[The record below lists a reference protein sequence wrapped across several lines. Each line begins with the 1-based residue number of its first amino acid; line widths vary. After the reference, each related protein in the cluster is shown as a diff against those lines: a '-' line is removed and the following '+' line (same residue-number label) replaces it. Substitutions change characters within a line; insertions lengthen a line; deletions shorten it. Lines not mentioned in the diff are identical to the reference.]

1 MHETGIEPADTPRA
15 CCISRVLTLTVNCVI
30 AADAYLAR
38 VYADH
43 MTSGG
48 TTGPGV
54 TPPENA
60 PDPAPPPPA
69 APHAGP
75 YAQRP
80 HRGRG
85 LLAGIGIL
93 VAIALAAAALV
104 VSVTN
109 THETP
114 AAQPAAPPADQPVSP
129 TDADRA
135 LCEAIAPLIK
145 ESSAEAK
152 AYTATGNAGTP
163 ARDAAT
169 PGFISQT
176 NDWIKRAQP
185 VLDQHAAPP
194 RYLTRSLQRFIDDM
208 HMFASSVQPGPSSA
222 ADTAAWNDSLVAL
235 SGPFEVC
242 NGLGVPLW

>member
-1 MHETGIEPADTPRA
+1 MSAGRKTRPDTTTHGNGGYSAPPAP
-15 CCISRVLTLTVNCVI
+15 
-30 AADAYLAR
+30 
-38 VYADH
+38 
-43 MTSGG
+43 
-48 TTGPGV
+48 PGFL
-54 TPPENA
+54 
-60 PDPAPPPPA
+60 PAPPPGPPAYPRPA
-69 APHAGP
+69 AYGP
-75 YAQRP
+75 TPRRF
-80 HRGRG
+80 RGV
-85 LLAGIGIL
+85 LAGIGIV

-104 VSVTN
+104 VSLTN

-114 AAQPAAPPADQPVSP
+114 AAQPTAPPADQPAS
-129 TDADRA
+129 TTGADRA

-145 ESSAEAK
+145 ESSAAAK

-185 VLDQHAAPP
+185 VLDEHAAPP

-235 SGPFEVC
+235 SGPYQVC
-242 NGLGVPLW
+242 GDLGVPLW